1 MSEFNTLVKSGFEYD
16 VAVLRPRWWVPRWLA
31 CNSEFVRSHTRLFYR
46 EDQSQRER
54 LHNLMPVEGLNHML
68 SVTFAGGSQVA
79 TWYVG
84 IFEGNYTPLST
95 DTMATFPGSATES
108 TAYSESTR
116 EAFVESTPASGST
129 SNSANKAEFTMNASK
144 SIYGAFISSSS
155 VKGGVS
161 GVLASAAK
169 FSAKKDVDSG
179 DILRVTASMAMTSS
193 S

>member
-54 LHNLMPVEGLNHML
+54 IHNLMPVEGLNHTL

-84 IFEGNYTPLST
+84 LFEGNYTPLST
-95 DTMATFPGSATES
+95 DTMATFPASSTEC
-108 TAYSESTR
+108 TAYDESVRQTW
-116 EAFVESTPASGST
+116 VESTPAAGAT
-129 SNSANKAEFTMNASK
+129 TNSASKAEFTMSATK
-144 SIYGAFISSSS
+144 TVYGAFISSSS
-155 VKGGVS
+155 VKGGTS

-169 FSAKKDVDSG
+169 FSAAKDVDDG
-179 DILRVTASMAMTSS
+179 DILRVTASISMTS
-193 S
+193 